1 MLQIWNNRYFSHD
14 GNIKC
19 VDLTI
24 KYIEFES
31 FYYAINRAGVSSYM
45 VFNDF
50 IYMFL

>member
-1 MLQIWNNRYFSHD
+1 MCLQIWNNKYFSHD

-19 VDLTI
+19 VDL
-24 KYIEFES
+24 EFES

-50 IYMFL
+50 DYMFL